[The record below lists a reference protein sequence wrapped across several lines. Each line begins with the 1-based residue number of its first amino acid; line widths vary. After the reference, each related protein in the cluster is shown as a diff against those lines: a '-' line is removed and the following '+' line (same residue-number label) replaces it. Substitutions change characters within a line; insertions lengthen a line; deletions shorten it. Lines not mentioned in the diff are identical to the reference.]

1 MTRATAR
8 YRRTASAL
16 MALALAGGSL
26 AGALSAAPAAHAD
39 ATRDKEYWLTESG
52 IKKAWQVSK
61 GANVKVAVIDSGVDG
76 KHPDLKGVLTGGTD
90 VSGAGTA
97 DGRKSIGAKPEHGTL
112 VATMLAGR
120 GHKPAKSSKSTA
132 SPSAAAGIGPDGIV
146 GVAPEAEI
154 LSVSTWLGS
163 ANPGG
168 KSDQDQIP
176 EAVRWAVDNGAR
188 VINISLGSTSPEWPQ
203 SWDAAFLYAEQ
214 KDVVIVAAA
223 GNRVG
228 GNIQVGAP
236 ATIPGVLTV
245 AGLNRKGA
253 ASIDSSSQG
262 ISIGVAAPAEDL
274 IGGLPGGGYAE
285 WAGTS
290 GATPIVAGVAALIRS
305 KWPDM
310 SASQV
315 INRIV
320 STAKDAGAPGKD
332 PLYGFGVLNAEAA
345 LKADVPEAAG
355 NPLGSISD
363 WIRVHR
369 RGKPVNPAPAVVPS
383 PSIAAPTLPKATLP
397 IAEAPSPADSAVP
410 AMVVLGFGALF
421 VCIIAAAAIQL
432 RRAIRGPGPVP
443 EADTNAVPDAAP
455 NADPEAATEAVPD
468 AAPNADPEA
477 ATEAVPESDTEARLE
492 AGPSTAPEPGTG
504 TGPRDPGAD
513 APDSAPTRTSG

>member
-8 YRRTASAL
+8 FRRTAAAL
-16 MALALAGGSL
+16 LAMTLAGVSLAAGLALA
-26 AGALSAAPAAHAD
+26 PAAQAD
-39 ATRDKEYWLTESG
+39 EVRDKQHWLGESG
-52 IKKAWQVSK
+52 ITKAWEVSK
-61 GANVKVAVIDSGVDG
+61 GAGVKVAVIDSGVDAG
-76 KHPDLKGVLTGGTD
+76 HPDLKGAVTGGYD
-90 VSGAGTA
+90 ASGAGTA
-97 DGRKSIGAKPEHGTL
+97 NGQKTIGIKPEHGTL

-120 GHKPAKSSKSTA
+120 GHQPATA
-132 SPSAAAGIGPDGIV
+132 SPSPSAAPSPVGPDGIV

-163 ANPGG
+163 ANPAG

-188 VINISLGSTSPEWPQ
+188 VINISLGSTTPQWPQ

-228 GNIQVGAP
+228 GNLQVGAP

-245 AGLNRKGA
+245 AGLDRKGV
-253 ASIDSSSQG
+253 ASVDSSSQG
-262 ISIGVAAPAEDL
+262 ISIGVAAPAENL
-274 IGGLPGGGYAE
+274 LGGLPGGGYAE

-290 GATPIVAGVAALIRS
+290 GAAPIVAGVAALIRS

-310 SASQV
+310 SAKQV

-320 STAKDAGAPGKD
+320 TTAKDAGPAGKD

-345 LKADVPEAAG
+345 LKDSVPEAAA

-369 RGKPVNPAPAVVPS
+369 RGNLATPAPVASADAASAV
-383 PSIAAPTLPKATLP
+383 PTLPDPTVPAAK
-397 IAEAPSPADSAVP
+397 APSQRDSAIG
-410 AMVVLGFGALF
+410 AAVVIGSALLF
-421 VCIIAAAAIQL
+421 VVIIAVAGFQL
-432 RRAIRGPGPVP
+432 RRA
-443 EADTNAVPDAAP
+443 A
-455 NADPEAATEAVPD
+455 
-468 AAPNADPEA
+468 
-477 ATEAVPESDTEARLE
+477 
-492 AGPSTAPEPGTG
+492 
-504 TGPRDPGAD
+504 RDPGLARDDPDTGVFDTAD
-513 APDSAPTRTSG
+513 SGGKHS

>member
-1 MTRATAR
+1 MTRATDR
-8 YRRTASAL
+8 RRRTASAL
-16 MALALAGGSL
+16 MALALAGGTL
-26 AGALSAAPAAHAD
+26 AAALTGAPAAHAD
-39 ATRDKEYWLTESG
+39 DWRDKQYWLAESG
-52 IKKAWQVSK
+52 ITKAWEVSK

-76 KHPDLKGVLTGGTD
+76 KHPDLAGVLAGGVD

-97 DGRKSIGAKPEHGTL
+97 DGQKSIGAKPEHGTL

-120 GHKPAKSSKSTA
+120 GHQPEGSTA
-132 SPSAAAGIGPDGIV
+132 TPSPGAGPTVGPDGIV
-146 GVAPEAEI
+146 GVAPEAQLI
-154 LSVSTWLGS
+154 SVSTWLGS
-163 ANPGG
+163 PNPGG

-176 EAVRWAVDNGAR
+176 QAVRWAVDNGAR

-223 GNRVG
+223 GNRGG
-228 GNIQVGAP
+228 GNVQVGAP

-245 AGLNRKGA
+245 AGLDRKGT

-262 ISIGVAAPAEDL
+262 ISIGVAAPAENL

-305 KWPDM
+305 KWPEM
-310 SASQV
+310 TASQV

-332 PLYGFGVLNAEAA
+332 PLYGFGILNAEAA
-345 LKADVPEAAG
+345 LKADVPDTRV

-369 RGKPVNPAPAVVPS
+369 RGNLATTPAAAAAVPS
-383 PSIAAPTLPKATLP
+383 SAAPTLPEATVP
-397 IAEAPSPADSAVP
+397 VAEPPSGLDGAVP
-410 AMVVLGFGALF
+410 AMVVLGFGGLF
-421 VCIIAAAAIQL
+421 LCIVGAAVFQL
-432 RRAIRGPGPVP
+432 RRAVRTDAKGGPDGPGS
-443 EADTNAVPDAAP
+443 
-455 NADPEAATEAVPD
+455 
-468 AAPNADPEA
+468 
-477 ATEAVPESDTEARLE
+477 PESGVLDSVD
-492 AGPSTAPEPGTG
+492 STRKP
-504 TGPRDPGAD
+504 
-513 APDSAPTRTSG
+513 

>member
-1 MTRATAR
+1 MTRATG
-8 YRRTASAL
+8 RRTASAL
-16 MALALAGGSL
+16 MALALAGGAST
-26 AGALSAAPAAHAD
+26 AALTLAAPAHAD
-39 ATRDKEYWLTESG
+39 SWRDKEYWLAESG
-52 IKKAWQVSK
+52 ITKAWDVSK
-61 GANVKVAVIDSGVDG
+61 GAGVKVAVIDSGVDG
-76 KHPDLKGVLTGGTD
+76 RHPDLGGVLAGGAD
-90 VSGAGTA
+90 ISGAGKA
-97 DGRKSIGAKPEHGTL
+97 NGQESIGAKPEHGTL

-120 GHKPAKSSKSTA
+120 GHQAPEATAK
-132 SPSAAAGIGPDGIV
+132 PSASATGPDAGPAAGPDGVV
-146 GVAPEAEI
+146 GVAPEAQL

-228 GNIQVGAP
+228 GNVQVGAP

-245 AGLNRKGA
+245 AGLDRTGA

-274 IGGLPGGGYAE
+274 VGGLPGGGYAD

-290 GATPIVAGVAALIRS
+290 GATPIVSGVAALIRS
-305 KWPDM
+305 KWPEM

-320 STAKDAGAPGKD
+320 TTAKDAGAPGKD

-345 LKADVPEAAG
+345 LKADVPETNV

-369 RGKPVNPAPAVVPS
+369 RGNLATTDPAAEPAPS
-383 PSIAAPTLPKATLP
+383 SAAPTLPEATVP
-397 IAEAPSPADSAVP
+397 VAEKPSQLDSAVP
-410 AMVVLGFGALF
+410 AAVVLGFGALL
-421 VCIIAAAAIQL
+421 VGIVVAAAFQL
-432 RRAIRGPGPVP
+432 RAAMRTPPKDGPDGPDGTGRAEP
-443 EADTNAVPDAAP
+443 EAVNPVD
-455 NADPEAATEAVPD
+455 
-468 AAPNADPEA
+468 
-477 ATEAVPESDTEARLE
+477 SSK
-492 AGPSTAPEPGTG
+492 PS
-504 TGPRDPGAD
+504 
-513 APDSAPTRTSG
+513 

>member
-1 MTRATAR
+1 
-8 YRRTASAL
+8 
-16 MALALAGGSL
+16 MALALAGGAST
-26 AGALSAAPAAHAD
+26 AALTLAAPAYAD
-39 ATRDKEYWLTESG
+39 SWRDKEYWLAESG
-52 IKKAWQVSK
+52 ITKAWDVSK
-61 GANVKVAVIDSGVDG
+61 GAGVKVAVIDSGVDG
-76 KHPDLKGVLTGGTD
+76 GHPDLAGVLAGGAD
-90 VSGAGTA
+90 ISGAGNA
-97 DGRKSIGAKPEHGTL
+97 NGEGSIGAKPEHGTL

-120 GHKPAKSSKSTA
+120 GHQPPEATAK
-132 SPSAAAGIGPDGIV
+132 PSAGAAADSPVSPTVGPDGVV
-146 GVAPEAEI
+146 GVAPEAQL

-228 GNIQVGAP
+228 GNVQVGAP

-245 AGLNRKGA
+245 AGLDRTGT

-274 IGGLPGGGYAE
+274 VGGLPAGGYAE

-290 GATPIVAGVAALIRS
+290 GATPIVSGVAALIRS
-305 KWPDM
+305 KWPEM

-345 LKADVPEAAG
+345 LKADVPETKV

-369 RGKPVNPAPAVVPS
+369 RGNLATTAPAAAPAPS
-383 PSIAAPTLPKATLP
+383 SAAPTLPEATVP
-397 IAEAPSPADSAVP
+397 VAEKPSQLDSAVP
-410 AMVVLGFGALF
+410 AAVVLGFGSLL
-421 VCIIAAAAIQL
+421 VGIVVAAAFQL
-432 RRAIRGPGPVP
+432 RAAMRTPKNGPDGPDRA
-443 EADTNAVPDAAP
+443 E
-455 NADPEAATEAVPD
+455 
-468 AAPNADPEA
+468 
-477 ATEAVPESDTEARLE
+477 PESANPVDSSS
-492 AGPSTAPEPGTG
+492 PS
-504 TGPRDPGAD
+504 
-513 APDSAPTRTSG
+513 